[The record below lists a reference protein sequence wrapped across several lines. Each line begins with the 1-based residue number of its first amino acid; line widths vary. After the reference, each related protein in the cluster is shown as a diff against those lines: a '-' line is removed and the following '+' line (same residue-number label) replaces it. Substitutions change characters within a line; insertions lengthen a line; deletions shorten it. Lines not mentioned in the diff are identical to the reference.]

1 MSEPYVILKRGLF
14 YGPQSQGYTGIRD
27 LAGRYS
33 KAEADAEARI
43 EGVSCMPLSAAPE
56 FTDQCFDDLA
66 RKHLAGQRDKLREQ
80 VRALGAEPCA

>member
-1 MSEPYVILKRGLF
+1 MSEQYVILKRGLF
-14 YGPQSQGYTGIRD
+14 YAPDAQGYTGIRD

-33 KAEADAEARI
+33 KADAEAEARI

-56 FTDQCFDDLA
+56 FTDACFGDLA